1 MICTLIVC
9 QIRTWKITYCMLN
22 KNMKDYLKIRGSFVD
37 DNYKLIKEV
46 EYFEDL
52 NVDGDY
58 HCTCIQLS

>member
-1 MICTLIVC
+1 
-9 QIRTWKITYCMLN
+9 MLN